1 MAGHDWV
8 TEHALYFDMMGVAWG
23 YTYANIHR
31 EITLRSVY
39 FTLGIIQSNILII
52 ENQAIETD
60 SQKIQ
65 VLGLSDMNS
74 TIIDSRN

>member
-1 MAGHDWV
+1 MQ
-8 TEHALYFDMMGVAWG
+8 TSIEK
-23 YTYANIHR
+23 
-31 EITLRSVY
+31 ITLRSVY
-39 FTLGIIQSNILII
+39 FTLVIIQSNILII